1 MGGAEAPPD
10 SPPSRTMAQERYE
23 DVVSLLEDM
32 EGYPDGISLPGV
44 IGSDALIGGAWHSVT
59 NIDRASSRRR

>member
-1 MGGAEAPPD
+1 
-10 SPPSRTMAQERYE
+10 MAQERYE